1 MSRWLVLGLTMIM
14 TVACSKPPEP
24 PANEGKQSPDNTLM
38 RTITGTVWYRE
49 RKALPPGAEV
59 KVVLE
64 NQSRMDAPAE
74 EITDYTHIVDGPG
87 PFRYRLVYDPTKI
100 DERMRYGLRA
110 TIRNQ
115 GQLLFTSTEHID
127 PFASPVGEPI
137 EIMVS
142 MVGAN
147 HDAAPPSANGDDTG
161 FTETTWRL
169 AEINGQ
175 AATPGAGGNELTLTL
190 RSDESQVGGFSGCN
204 QFTGGFTL
212 EGDQLS
218 FGPLVSTRKMCA
230 EGMEQ
235 EAQYQEAL
243 AKVRRFEL
251 SEGSLSLFDG
261 EGQKILLFNKAM

>member
-1 MSRWLVLGLTMIM
+1 MLGLTMIM
-14 TVACSKPPEP
+14 AVACSKAPEP
-24 PANEGKQSPDNTLM
+24 PANDGKQSPDNTLM

-49 RKALPPGAEV
+49 RRALPPGAEV

-74 EITDYTHIVDGPG
+74 EITNYTHIVDGPG
-87 PFRYRLVYDPTKI
+87 PYRFRLVYDPTKI

-127 PFASPVGEPI
+127 PFASPAGEPI

-142 MVGAN
+142 MVGGSRNTAPSSSATD
-147 HDAAPPSANGDDTG
+147 DAGLTD
-161 FTETTWRL
+161 TTWRL
-169 AEINGQ
+169 VEINGQ
-175 AATPGAGGNELTLTL
+175 AATPGAGANDLTLTL
-190 RSDESQVGGFSGCN
+190 GSDESQVSGFSGCN
-204 QFTGGFTL
+204 QFAGSFTL

-218 FGPLVSTRKMCA
+218 FGPLASTRKMCA
-230 EGMEQ
+230 DGMEQ

-243 AKVRRFEL
+243 AKVGRFEL
-251 SEGSLSLFDG
+251 NEGALSLFDG
-261 EGQKILLFNKAM
+261 EGQQILLFNEAK